1 MPRATGIAVL
11 LIAAAMPHASGHEP
25 VVIAGPAMGTTYR
38 VMLADPLPRLSR
50 GEVHREIEA
59 VLARIDAAASTWR
72 GDSDV
77 SRFNSS
83 PVGVWIPIADD
94 LAAIVKI
101 ARSVHEQTEG
111 RFDIT
116 IAPLIDLWSQAHA
129 SGREPTDEAITAAM
143 ANVGMQHL
151 EVRRNGSGAAALCKQ
166 RAGLA
171 LNLGGIG
178 PGYAVDCVGKRL
190 QALGSAGHLVVL
202 GGEARAWGTRADGSP
217 WEVLFPAVASTSP
230 PDGSQLRSEKKQSM
244 ALTATTLPL
253 APGEA
258 VAFSTPRPGLSPVD
272 PRTGRPAVIPP
283 RPTMARSTTCAVADA
298 LAVATAIARA
308 ENDQSQNTPPP

>member
-1 MPRATGIAVL
+1 MLLSVATPGPTSAAESLVL
-11 LIAAAMPHASGHEP
+11 
-25 VVIAGPAMGTTYR
+25 AGPAMGTSYR
-38 VMLADPLPRLSR
+38 VMLAAPLPTLSR

-72 GDSDV
+72 SDSDV

-83 PVGVWIPIADD
+83 PAGTWIPVAND
-94 LAAIVKI
+94 LAAIVAI
-101 ARSVHEQTEG
+101 AQTVHHDTQG

-116 IAPLIDLWSQAHA
+116 IAPLIDLWSQAHT

-151 EVRRNGSGAAALCKQ
+151 ELRRTASGAASLRKHH
-166 RAGLA
+166 AGLA

-190 QALGSAGHLVVL
+190 EALGSAGHLVVL
-202 GGEARAWGTRADGSP
+202 GGEARAWGAQADGSP
-217 WEVLFPAVASTSP
+217 WEVQLPHAALESP
-230 PDGSQLRSEKKQSM
+230 EHLSLPRAAEQQPTPLL
-244 ALTATTLPL
+244 ATACAL
-253 APGEA
+253 APGSA
-258 VAFSTPRPGLSPVD
+258 VAFSTPRPGRSPID
-272 PRTGRPAVIPP
+272 PRTGRPVSLPAPP
-283 RPTMARSTTCAVADA
+283 IMARSTSCAVADA

-308 ENDQSQNTPPP
+308 ESVPSQNTPPP